1 MGGRP
6 IDAIDTTR
14 QNLSSRRLSRAAGA
28 GEQVRV
34 REFPTFDCV
43 GQGPDNGILPNKIR
57 KRLGA
62 PGSIE
67 GHPHRIRGAG
77 LAPPAFGYPILE
89 AISTLV
95 DLLSALQGKFG
106 FERFYPGQEEV
117 MSRVLSGQDTLAIL
131 ATGAGKSLTYQLPAL
146 LLEGTT
152 VVVSPLIALM
162 KDQLDMLRER
172 GIENVVALNSTLS
185 DEQEI
190 AVRARIK
197 SGSIKICY
205 STPEKLED
213 AAFLEILETLKV
225 PLFVVDEAHC
235 ISQWGHDFRPAYLAL
250 GSVIKRL
257 GHPTVLALTATAT
270 PAVREDILHQLG
282 IEHVKPI
289 VKGFDRPTLQYE
301 ARKADKEVD
310 KLKAL
315 QALFTGKDALEGTG
329 IIYTATIKNALE
341 VQKYLTET
349 LDIPTSVY
357 HSKLHKEERTLV
369 HNCFMDESIRAVV
382 ATNAFGLG
390 IDKSNIRFVVHYD
403 LPGSLEAYTQ
413 EAGRAGRDGNR
424 SRCILIYRMSDTR
437 VQNYFLTGKYPDI
450 EEVQRVFGTI
460 EVFGDQAGGVSMTD
474 LRKILQLPL
483 TKLKVIIA
491 LLRKSGYIETV
502 SKSAYGLTEAVRKHR
517 ELVLSLANYET
528 KKSYDQSKLAMML
541 QYAENTSCRRRF
553 ILNYFGE
560 DFETA
565 NCGMC
570 DNCRRVAEPHGAP
583 AVGLST
589 GGFKIADVVTH
600 PKFGTG
606 TVERAEKDLV
616 TVLFPNVGYKT
627 LLASAV
633 SMAEAAK
640 IA

>member
-1 MGGRP
+1 M
-6 IDAIDTTR
+6 
-14 QNLSSRRLSRAAGA
+14 
-28 GEQVRV
+28 
-34 REFPTFDCV
+34 
-43 GQGPDNGILPNKIR
+43 
-57 KRLGA
+57 
-62 PGSIE
+62 
-67 GHPHRIRGAG
+67 
-77 LAPPAFGYPILE
+77 
-89 AISTLV
+89 
-95 DLLSALQGKFG
+95 
-106 FERFYPGQEEV
+106 
-117 MSRVLSGQDTLAIL
+117 SGQDTLAIL

-146 LLEGTT
+146 LLDGTT

-162 KDQLDMLRER
+162 KDQLDMLRDR
-172 GIENVVALNSTLS
+172 GITDVVALNSTLS
-185 DEQEI
+185 EEQEL
-190 AVRARIK
+190 RARERIAE
-197 SGSIKICY
+197 GHIRIAY
-205 STPEKLED
+205 TTPEKLED
-213 AAFLEILETLKV
+213 QAFLSLLQNIKV

-250 GSVIKRL
+250 GSVIKKL

-289 VKGFDRPTLQYE
+289 VKGFDRPNLQYE
-301 ARKADKEVD
+301 ARKADKEAH
-310 KLKAL
+310 KLKIL
-315 QALFTGKDALEGTG
+315 QSLFTGPLALEGTG
-329 IIYTATIKNALE
+329 IVYTATIKNALE
-341 VQKYLTET
+341 VQKYLNDT
-349 LDIPTSVY
+349 LGVASEVY
-357 HSKLHKEERTLV
+357 HSKLHKEDRTRV
-369 HNCFMDESIRAVV
+369 HNRFMDESIRAVV

-390 IDKSNIRFVVHYD
+390 IDKPNIRFVVHYD

-413 EAGRAGRDGNR
+413 EAGRAGRDGLK

-460 EVFGDQAGGVSMTD
+460 EVFGDQEHGVSMTD

-483 TKLKVIIA
+483 TKLKVILA
-491 LLRKSGYIETV
+491 LLKKSGYVESTAR
-502 SKSAYGLTEAVRKHR
+502 SAYGLTEAVRKNR

-541 QYAENTSCRRRF
+541 QYAECTSCRRRF

-560 DFETA
+560 DFEVA
-565 NCGMC
+565 NCGTC
-570 DNCRRVAEPHGAP
+570 DNCIKTPQRAIEGVTASP
-583 AVGLST
+583 LSRSE

-600 PKFGTG
+600 RKFGSG
-606 TVERAEKDLV
+606 TIERVEKDLV

-633 SMAEAAK
+633 TAVEAAK